1 MSRPIEEFK
10 RTAESV
16 AAIANAQ
23 LVGDSATIITGL
35 TLSSKEVQEGDLF
48 IALPGEKSHGAD
60 FAAEAISLGAVA
72 VLTDAVGAAKIKD
85 VPVIISANPRRA
97 AGVIS
102 AWFYSEPMRDLYS
115 VGVTGTNGKTTV
127 TTLLHQIMSA
137 AGRESGLIGTVETRI
152 GDEVIASKRTT
163 PESSDLQALSAV
175 MRERHMR
182 NLVMEVSSHAIAL
195 ERVRGSHFAVV
206 AFTNLSQDHL
216 DFHKTMQAYF
226 EAKAKLFTFEFADL
240 AVINIDDAYGVKLA
254 EQTELPVMTVSRH
267 DQSATWH
274 FAAISKDYVGAH
286 VAIRGSGG
294 ILIEGKVHL
303 HGGYNFDNLL
313 MAVAIATESGI
324 DPIDIAAIL
333 PQLTGAAGRLESVRL
348 GQNFTALVDYAHS
361 PDAVT
366 NVLDDLIPDI
376 SLSPSTSLAVEVPV
390 STTSVSTTSFVP
402 PHYPVFALGDSVM
415 KGAAP
420 TLAELGIVVDAVQD
434 RQGKMGADIFI
445 QLQDLGVTMDA
456 VVIHLGT
463 NGPMSQKTLDSM
475 MDAVAGVPRVVILTG
490 KANRDWTDKN
500 NKKIR
505 ALPSAYPNVVVLDWE
520 LIATLCEGRCL
531 TADGIHLDS
540 DGMIYY
546 SAEIWKALGREIL

>member
-1 MSRPIEEFK
+1 MTRPIEEFK
-10 RTAESV
+10 RSVESV
-16 AAIANAQ
+16 AAIANAE
-23 LVGDSATIITGL
+23 LIGDSSIEITGL
-35 TLSSKEVQEGDLF
+35 TLSSIAVQEGDLF
-48 IALPGEKSHGAD
+48 IALPGEKNHGAD
-60 FAAEAISLGAVA
+60 FAADAIARGAVA
-72 VLTDAVGAAKIKD
+72 VLTDLVGAKKVSG
-85 VPVIISANPRRA
+85 VPVIVSSNPRRA

-152 GDEVIASKRTT
+152 GAEILTSKRTT

-182 NLVMEVSSHAIAL
+182 NLVMEVSSHAISL
-195 ERVRGSHFAVV
+195 ERIRGSHFAVV

-216 DFHKTMQAYF
+216 DFHKTMEAYF

-254 EQTELPVMTVSRH
+254 ELTELPVMSVSRY

-274 FAAISKDYVGAH
+274 YTSITKDYVGAH

-361 PDAVT
+361 PDAVAR
-366 NVLDDLIPDI
+366 VLETAHEI
-376 SLSPSTSLAVEVPV
+376 SDGRVIAVLGCGGDRDASKRALMGKALS
-390 STTSVSTTSFVP
+390 
-402 PHYPVFALGDSVM
+402 D
-415 KGAAP
+415 
-420 TLAELGIVVDAVQD
+420 
-434 RQGKMGADIFI
+434 GAD
-445 QLQDLGVTMDA
+445 
-456 VVIHLGT
+456 
-463 NGPMSQKTLDSM
+463 
-475 MDAVAGVPRVVILTG
+475 VAIYTSDNPRSEKADVILEQMTLG
-490 KANRDWTDKN
+490 LEIQQPSAVIEDRAEA
-500 NKKIR
+500 IR
-505 ALPSAYPNVVVLDWE
+505 AAVNEAQEGDLVLVLGKGHEKGQEIKGTMHPFDDRVE
-520 LIATLCEGRCL
+520 LARAIE
-531 TADGIHLDS
+531 D
-540 DGMIYY
+540 
-546 SAEIWKALGREIL
+546 KK

>member
-1 MSRPIEEFK
+1 MTRPIEEFK
-10 RTAESV
+10 RTVEAV
-16 AAIANAQ
+16 AAIANAE
-23 LVGDSATIITGL
+23 LRGDAATVITGL
-35 TLSSKEVQEGDLF
+35 TLSSKDVQAGDLF
-48 IALPGEKSHGAD
+48 IALPGEKNHGAD
-60 FAAEAISLGAVA
+60 FVEDAISHGAVA
-72 VLTDAVGAAKIKD
+72 VLTDVAGAAKVKG
-85 VPVIISANPRRA
+85 VPVIVSSNPRRA

-152 GDEVIASKRTT
+152 GEEVITSKRTT

-195 ERVRGSHFAVV
+195 ERIRGSHFAVV

-226 EAKAKLFTFEFADL
+226 EAKAKLFSYEFADL
-240 AVINIDDAYGVKLA
+240 AVINIDDSYGIKLA
-254 EQTELPVMTVSRH
+254 ELTELPVMTVSRH

-274 FAAISKDYVGAH
+274 YTSISKDYVGAH
-286 VAIRGSGG
+286 VAIRGSAG

-333 PQLTGAAGRLESVRL
+333 PQLTGAVGRLDAVRL

-366 NVLDDLIPDI
+366 RVLETAREI
-376 SLSPSTSLAVEVPV
+376 SDGRVIAVLGCGGDRDTSKRSLMGK
-390 STTSVSTTSFVP
+390 
-402 PHYPVFALGDSVM
+402 ALHD
-415 KGAAP
+415 
-420 TLAELGIVVDAVQD
+420 
-434 RQGKMGADIFI
+434 GADVAIYTSDNPRSEKADAI
-445 QLQDLGVTMDA
+445 LVQMTLGLEIHEPSAVIEDRADA
-456 VVIHLGT
+456 
-463 NGPMSQKTLDSM
+463 
-475 MDAVAGVPRVVILTG
+475 
-490 KANRDWTDKN
+490 
-500 NKKIR
+500 IR
-505 ALPSAYPNVVVLDWE
+505 AAVNEAQEGDVVLVLGKGHEKGQEINGTVHPFDDRVE
-520 LIATLCEGRCL
+520 LARAIE
-531 TADGIHLDS
+531 D
-540 DGMIYY
+540 
-546 SAEIWKALGREIL
+546 KK

>member
-10 RTAESV
+10 RTVEAV
-16 AAIANAQ
+16 AAIANAT
-23 LVGDSATIITGL
+23 LTGNASTVISGL
-35 TLSSKEVQEGDLF
+35 TLNSNAVQEGDLF
-48 IALPGEKSHGAD
+48 IALPGEKAHGAD
-60 FAAEAISLGAVA
+60 FAADAIARGAVA
-72 VLTDAVGAAKIKD
+72 VLTDAEGASKISG
-85 VPVIISANPRRA
+85 VPVIVSSNPRRA

-152 GDEVIASKRTT
+152 GDEVVASKRTT

-195 ERVRGSHFAVV
+195 ERIRGSHFSVV

-216 DFHKTMQAYF
+216 DFHKSMDDYF
-226 EAKAKLFTFEFADL
+226 AAKSKLFTFEFADL

-254 EQTELPVMTVSRH
+254 SATELPVMTVSRH
-267 DQSATWH
+267 DHNATWH
-274 FAAISKDYVGAH
+274 YVSMTRDYVGAH
-286 VAIRGSGG
+286 VAIRGSAG

-333 PQLTGAAGRLESVRL
+333 PQLTGAAGRLEAVRL

-361 PDAVT
+361 PDAVAR
-366 NVLDDLIPDI
+366 VLETAHEITDGRVI
-376 SLSPSTSLAVEVPV
+376 AVLGCGGDRDASKRPLMGK
-390 STTSVSTTSFVP
+390 
-402 PHYPVFALGDSVM
+402 ALH
-415 KGAAP
+415 
-420 TLAELGIVVDAVQD
+420 E
-434 RQGKMGADIFI
+434 GADVAIFTSDNPRSEKPEAILVQMTLGLDI
-445 QLQDLGVTMDA
+445 QEPSAIIEDRADAIRAAVNEAQAGDVVLVLGKGHEKGQE
-456 VVIHLGT
+456 I
-463 NGPMSQKTLDSM
+463 
-475 MDAVAGVPRVVILTG
+475 AGVNHPFDDRVELA
-490 KANRDWTDKN
+490 KAIEDK
-500 NKKIR
+500 K
-505 ALPSAYPNVVVLDWE
+505 
-520 LIATLCEGRCL
+520 
-531 TADGIHLDS
+531 
-540 DGMIYY
+540 
-546 SAEIWKALGREIL
+546 

>member
-1 MSRPIEEFK
+1 MTRPIEEFK
-10 RTAESV
+10 RTVEAV
-16 AAIANAQ
+16 AAIANAE
-23 LVGDSATIITGL
+23 LHGDAATVITGL
-35 TLSSKEVQEGDLF
+35 TLSSKDVQAGDLF
-48 IALPGEKSHGAD
+48 IALPGEKNHGAD
-60 FAAEAISLGAVA
+60 FVEDAISHGAVA
-72 VLTDAVGAAKIKD
+72 VLTDVAGAAKVKG
-85 VPVIISANPRRA
+85 VPVIVSSNPRRA

-152 GDEVIASKRTT
+152 GEEVITSKRTT

-195 ERVRGSHFAVV
+195 ERIRGSHFAVV

-226 EAKAKLFTFEFADL
+226 EAKAKLFSYEFADL
-240 AVINIDDAYGVKLA
+240 AVINIDDSYGIKLA
-254 EQTELPVMTVSRH
+254 ELTELPVMTVSRH

-274 FAAISKDYVGAH
+274 YTSISKDYVGAH
-286 VAIRGSGG
+286 VAIRGSAG

-333 PQLTGAAGRLESVRL
+333 PQLTGAVGRLDAVRL

-366 NVLDDLIPDI
+366 RVLETAREI
-376 SLSPSTSLAVEVPV
+376 SDGRVIAVLGCGGDRDTSKRSLMGK
-390 STTSVSTTSFVP
+390 
-402 PHYPVFALGDSVM
+402 ALHD
-415 KGAAP
+415 
-420 TLAELGIVVDAVQD
+420 
-434 RQGKMGADIFI
+434 GADVAIYTSDNPRSEKADAI
-445 QLQDLGVTMDA
+445 LVQMTLGLEIHEPSAVIEDRADA
-456 VVIHLGT
+456 
-463 NGPMSQKTLDSM
+463 
-475 MDAVAGVPRVVILTG
+475 
-490 KANRDWTDKN
+490 
-500 NKKIR
+500 IR
-505 ALPSAYPNVVVLDWE
+505 AAVNEAQEGDVVLVLGKGHEKGQEINGTVHPFDDRVE
-520 LIATLCEGRCL
+520 LARAIE
-531 TADGIHLDS
+531 D
-540 DGMIYY
+540 
-546 SAEIWKALGREIL
+546 KK